1 MNVRSRQSL
10 AERDGDNPRSPRER
24 ASSLLSVR
32 ELSKIYPGVTAL
44 GGIDFDLREGEL
56 HAIVGENGAG
66 KSTLI
71 KILAGAI
78 EPTRGIITVDGIDH
92 HRLTPALA
100 RQLGIAVIYQEFTL
114 VSTLSASDNVYLGE
128 YMRRGPF
135 LRQKLMESNAEKL
148 FSRLGVRIDPRALVE
163 DLTTGYQQIV
173 EIAKA
178 ISKDARLLIMDEPSA
193 PLTASELEAMY
204 GVVDALKREGITIVY
219 ISHRLDE
226 IFRLSDRVTVLRDGK
241 HIATVAASEVDEDEL
256 VGLMTGRTV
265 GAVFPNIA
273 FAPAKVVLEIDG
285 MTTASCSVRDASI
298 HVRSGEIIGL
308 AGLVGSGKSEIVR
321 AAFGLERVVAGRVRL
336 GGKDVTN
343 QRPRQLLK
351 AGVFYLPP
359 DRRVEGLAM
368 MRSCR
373 ENIMLAALDRP
384 GVAYGP
390 FLNRPLE
397 QRAAR
402 QLAAQV
408 NLHPMLPGRAVEAFS
423 GGNQQ
428 KVLIAR
434 GLTRPFQVYIFDE
447 PTVGVDVI
455 TRASI
460 YRFIASLC
468 EAGAAVVL
476 VSSDLPEVLH
486 LAHRAYVFYGGRVQA
501 ELAGETLTEA
511 TILPYFFERQT
522 A

>member
-226 IFRLSDRVTVLRDGK
+226 IFRLSDRVTVLRDGR
-241 HIATVAASEVDEDEL
+241 HVATKETAETTKKELIRLMVGRELSE
-256 VGLMTGRTV
+256 GY
-265 GAVFPNIA
+265 P
-273 FAPAKVVLEIDG
+273 
-285 MTTASCSVRDASI
+285 VRDSPIGEISLAVENLSGNGVRDI
-298 HVRSGEIIGL
+298 NFEARSGEVLGFAGLIGAGRTELMEVLFGSKPAQSGTVHLHGKSVLSKNPIQGIKNGIALVPEDRKRHGLVVDFSIRNNISLPLLKRMSRFGLNSSKREAGL
-308 AGLVGSGKSEIVR
+308 ASLYIERLSIKTPS
-321 AAFGLERVVAGRVRL
+321 GLERV
-336 GGKDVTN
+336 
-343 QRPRQLLK
+343 
-351 AGVFYLPP
+351 
-359 DRRVEGLAM
+359 
-368 MRSCR
+368 S
-373 ENIMLAALDRP
+373 
-384 GVAYGP
+384 
-390 FLNRPLE
+390 
-397 QRAAR
+397 
-402 QLAAQV
+402 
-408 NLHPMLPGRAVEAFS
+408 NLS

-428 KVLIAR
+428 KVVLAKW
-434 GLTRPFQVYIFDE
+434 LATHPEVFIFDE
-447 PTVGVDVI
+447 PTRGIDVGA
-455 TRASI
+455 RLEI
-460 YRFIASLC
+460 YLIINRL
-468 EAGAAVVL
+468 AAEGKTIL
-476 VSSDLPEVLH
+476 MVSSDMEELIGMSDRVIVLREGEQQGTLLGNDITQEAV
-486 LAHRAYVFYGGRVQA
+486 LALAA
-501 ELAGETLTEA
+501 EGDDE
-511 TILPYFFERQT
+511 
-522 A
+522 